1 MLATNLFKTLHVLV
15 MFGLKI
21 FGSELQVLSVLIFVQ
36 LFFLLLLYY
45 NYISVVNEYIVSE
58 HKLSDTD
65 RI

>member
-1 MLATNLFKTLHVLV
+1 MLATNLFKILHLLV

-21 FGSELQVLSVLIFVQ
+21 FESDLQVLSVLIFVQ

>member
-21 FGSELQVLSVLIFVQ
+21 FVSELQVLSVLIFVQ

-45 NYISVVNEYIVSE
+45 N
-58 HKLSDTD
+58 
-65 RI
+65 